1 MMEQL
6 IDKME
11 ELEQLVISTI
21 CNTQSICNLDCDDCD
36 LSRDINNI
44 KEEFEELK
52 QLIELSDM

>member
-21 CNTQSICNLDCDDCD
+21 CNSQTICGDCDDCD